1 MIHAKRTLQ
10 PIYERLLVRLPR
22 TRHGCYTACA
32 TLPSG
37 ITPVEL
43 SSSISIQSSTSAV
56 PVVPLD
62 TPAEDDTG
70 CPNCMVVFSD
80 LDWLF
85 RSPPMNPRRL
95 SRRREDCDGDNPQRS
110 GTRVETLCRR
120 AHSWRRAYRGRPPP
134 VRSLTQTGSACGWGP
149 AAAGHHQR
157 LRR

>member
-10 PIYERLLVRLPR
+10 PICERLLVRLPR

-62 TPAEDDTG
+62 TPAGDDTG

-80 LDWLF
+80 LDRLF

-95 SRRREDCDGDNPQRS
+95 SRRREDCDRRMSYRQSASRIPQEL
-110 GTRVETLCRR
+110 TATDET
-120 AHSWRRAYRGRPPP
+120 AIVHDIPMPSSARPSM
-134 VRSLTQTGSACGWGP
+134 RIESAIFS
-149 AAAGHHQR
+149 AFTTSIAE
-157 LRR
+157 